1 MITTTA
7 IVTTTT
13 IAKDTPVATGVIFA
27 LSSLTWAYSVRKKKT
42 LQSIFIFNRINMIW
56 NISQSCMIVK
66 ERPDNLHH
74 YNYEFNYDFNFILN
88 THMLG
93 K

>member
-27 LSSLTWAYSVRKKKT
+27 LSSLTWAYSVRKKK
-42 LQSIFIFNRINMIW
+42 Q
-56 NISQSCMIVK
+56 Q
-66 ERPDNLHH
+66 H
-74 YNYEFNYDFNFILN
+74 YNQFLFLTVFVKHDLKYFSKLYDGERTSWQINIITITSLIMISILS
-88 THMLG
+88 
-93 K
+93 